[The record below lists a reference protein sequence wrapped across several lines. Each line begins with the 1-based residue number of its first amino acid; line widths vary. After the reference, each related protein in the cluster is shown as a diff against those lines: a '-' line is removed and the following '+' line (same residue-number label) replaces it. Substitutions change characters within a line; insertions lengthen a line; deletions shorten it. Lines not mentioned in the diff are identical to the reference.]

1 MFDTQEK
8 IACLKCL
15 HRSNTNNR
23 ITKDLSDSGVEY
35 FGNTDYGTEI
45 NRYKT
50 AYLTFHTTYIDEL
63 QWGLDVFMTL
73 VERNAKVG
81 DLYSL
86 VRVVFDDEEDFDAE
100 DLLEIVEETID
111 DPPVYMTDPLPED
124 WDDLPLEE

>member
-1 MFDTQEK
+1 
-8 IACLKCL
+8 
-15 HRSNTNNR
+15 
-23 ITKDLSDSGVEY
+23 
-35 FGNTDYGTEI
+35 
-45 NRYKT
+45 
-50 AYLTFHTTYIDEL
+50 
-63 QWGLDVFMTL
+63 MTL